1 MESLTDPT
9 LKKLIKYDRIR
20 DLYQF
25 VTEIILKKKN
35 KPRKER
41 KDKKESSKETLNK
54 KPQNKIIRST

>member
-20 DLYQF
+20 ELYQF

-35 KPRKER
+35 KPRKEK
-41 KDKKESSKETLNK
+41 KDKKDTVKENPNK
-54 KPQNKIIRST
+54 KPQTKNIRSF

>member
-1 MESLTDPT
+1 MESLSDPT

-41 KDKKESSKETLNK
+41 KDKKDTMKETSNK
-54 KPQNKIIRST
+54 KPQNKIISFP

>member
-20 DLYQF
+20 ELYQF

-35 KPRKER
+35 KPRKDK
-41 KDKKESSKETLNK
+41 KDKKDTVKETPNK
-54 KPQNKIIRST
+54 KPQTKNIRSS

>member
-20 DLYQF
+20 ELYQF

-35 KPRKER
+35 KPRKEK
-41 KDKKESSKETLNK
+41 KDKKDTVKETPNK
-54 KPQNKIIRST
+54 KPQTKNIRSS

>member
-25 VTEIILKKKN
+25 VTSIILKKKN

-41 KDKKESSKETLNK
+41 KDKKESSKETPNK